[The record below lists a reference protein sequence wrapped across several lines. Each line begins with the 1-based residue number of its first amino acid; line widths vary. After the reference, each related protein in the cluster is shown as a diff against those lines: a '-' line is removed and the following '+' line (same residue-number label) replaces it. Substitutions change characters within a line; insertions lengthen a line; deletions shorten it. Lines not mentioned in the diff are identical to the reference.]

1 MQALLRKLNE
11 LNIKIDLVDEK
22 LDIQAPKGVMSSDLL
37 EEIKLHKNSLVAFIK
52 LHKAKNEAYV
62 FIPQVQL
69 QDSYILSSSQSRLWL
84 LSQFED
90 GNAAYNMPGVFE
102 LKGKIDI
109 FSLQNAFN
117 QLIARHE
124 SLRTVFKRDQTG
136 EVRQFILQADAHK
149 FKLQFE
155 DISTKK
161 DVFGRLENT
170 IREESEYA
178 FNLSEDSLLRAKLVQ
193 ISEDTYLFIFVMHHI
208 ISDGHSA
215 EIMTNELFALYDS
228 ISQKYQNQLPALSL
242 QYKDYAAWQQAILK
256 NDGLAIHKS
265 YWIKQFEGDL
275 PILDLPSFQSR
286 PVIKTYNGKSVSR
299 ILNDTLSKNFN
310 TLCQSESATLF
321 MGLLAVVKIIFFK
334 YTNQT
339 DIVVGSPIKGR
350 ENSDLQNQ
358 IGFYINT
365 LALRTQFDEK
375 DSFENLLKNIKKVT
389 LDGYEHQIY
398 PFDEL
403 VENLSIK
410 RDVGRNPLF
419 DVMVT
424 LNDRKNTK
432 EKLQSINGLS
442 IQEYKIEESA
452 FSKFDLSFT
461 FNERN
466 DGLELI
472 LTYNTDI
479 YADEFCSR
487 ILDHFQVLL
496 FSITA
501 APNAAINTLNYLTA
515 LEKKQL
521 ITGFNTSK
529 TDYPKDKTLI
539 DLFEAQ
545 AENKP
550 KNIAIA
556 FEDTKLS
563 YAELHQKANN
573 LTHYLKAQGAEA
585 NSNIILCFDS
595 HLEMAIIG
603 LLAILKLGAVYV
615 PVDPDFPLERIQYII
630 QDSNAKFI
638 ITNSIDNPLNEDSTV
653 RSILLDKEGLDY
665 NPESVK
671 NNTVQSSNA
680 YLIYTSGSTGSPK
693 GVVVNHQNIIDYLFG
708 LSEKIRIEDNK
719 SFAIMSTIATDL
731 GNTVLFSSLVFGGT
745 IHLFSKNTLR
755 DIIHI
760 QQYFSANEIDCIKIV
775 PSYWKSLQINCEE
788 MSPKKMIVFGGEEL
802 TIDIVRK
809 INSENPKL
817 KIINHYG
824 PTETTIG
831 KLIHEVDPNYNYS
844 RIPIGKAFS
853 NTQTYVVDSNLNLC
867 ATGIKGEL
875 LIGGDG
881 VSNGYWNNTVL
892 SQEKFITDTFLNNG
906 GKLYKTGDLVI
917 LQKDGTIEFKGRI
930 DHQVKILGHR
940 IELSEI
946 EKILNKFKSVKS
958 SIATVWQTEN
968 ERKRI
973 AAYVVYE
980 KEELPHN
987 EIMTH
992 LRQFLPSYMI
1002 PSVLVKIDE
1011 VPFTSNGKINYK
1023 ILPEITKDHIVQ
1035 NEYKE
1040 PATDTERKLQAI
1052 WQEVL
1057 VHDRISITDNFFEL
1071 GGHSL
1076 LVAQVINSANK
1087 VIGKN
1092 ISFKNF
1098 FSNPTIEELALIIE
1112 QDSVDVMDQIAVTTN
1127 KFIEGEACLLS
1138 NNQKRLWIVNQNNQ
1152 ISNAY
1157 NVTTGLLFEGNF
1169 DVVCFIEAYKNII
1182 QRHESFRTQFIFN
1195 ENEPVQYVLENVNA
1209 NVEIERYDFLL
1220 SEDELV
1226 EKINFENKF
1235 IFDIRSAPLS
1245 KLKIIKMQDNNHFVI
1260 ISMHHLISDGWSMDL
1275 LIEEWIET
1283 YSALIE
1289 NRTPYLP
1296 EQHFTYRDF
1305 SIWQHKY
1312 LESTKYKETVSYWK
1326 NRLNKEI
1333 SYLYLSKNNADEKN
1347 PVNDEAGL
1355 VSFQIDNFVY
1365 QGLREI
1371 AGEYKVSMFS
1381 LLLTG
1386 FSVLLYHV
1394 TNQNDIILGT
1404 STAGRTRKEFESIIG
1419 FFINTLPIRITIE
1432 STDRFIDL
1440 LLKSNQGILQD
1451 IDNQDISLDEII
1463 KNSNTSNK
1471 GSDALFQGRFV
1482 FNEDSRSSINA
1493 VERLKIDKIERIEV
1507 TELDAKFNFSLII
1520 TAAHNSIS
1528 GSFEYKKQLYDKDYI
1543 ELLID
1548 NYNVLLR
1555 KIITDYKQEVSS
1567 LNLFTDS
1574 YSKYLKNKNKN
1585 NTNKVFENFM
1595 NFSKK

>member
-1 MQALLRKLNE
+1 MQVLLKKLNE

-22 LDIQAPKGVMSSDLL
+22 LDIQAPKGIMSSDLL
-37 EEIKLHKNSLVAFIK
+37 EEIKLHKNSLIDFIQ
-52 LHKAKNEAYV
+52 LNKAKNEAYT
-62 FIPQVQL
+62 FIPQVEN

-90 GNAAYNMPGVFE
+90 GNTAYNMPGAFE
-102 LKGKIDI
+102 LKGKIEI
-109 FSLQNAFN
+109 LSLQKAFD
-117 QLIARHE
+117 LIIARHE
-124 SLRTVFKRDQTG
+124 SLRTVFKRDQNG
-136 EVRQFILQADAHK
+136 DVRQFILQPDAHK

-161 DVFGRLENT
+161 DVLVKLENI
-170 IREESEYA
+170 IREESEYP

-228 ISQKYQNQLPALSL
+228 ISKKYENQLPVLLL
-242 QYKDYAAWQQAILK
+242 QYKDYAAWQQKILK

-265 YWIKQFEGDL
+265 YWIKQFQGDL
-275 PILDLPSFQSR
+275 PIIDLPSFQPR
-286 PVIKTYNGKSVSR
+286 PIVKTYNGKSVSKV
-299 ILNDTLSKNFN
+299 LNGTVSKNFN
-310 TLCQSESATLF
+310 ALCQSHSVTLF
-321 MGLLAVVKIIFFK
+321 MGLLAVVKIILFK

-365 LALRTQFDEK
+365 LALRTQFDENE
-375 DSFENLLKNIKKVT
+375 SFEKLLKIIKKVT
-389 LDGYEHQIY
+389 LDGYEHQVY

-403 VENLSIK
+403 VENLSVK

-419 DVMVT
+419 DVMIT

-461 FNERN
+461 FNQGN

-472 LTYNTDI
+472 LNYNTDI
-479 YADEFCSR
+479 YAEEFCSR

-496 FSITA
+496 FSIIA
-501 APNAAINTLNYLTA
+501 DPYVAVNALNYLTEP
-515 LEKKQL
+515 EKQQL
-521 ITGFNTSK
+521 VTGFNTNK
-529 TDYPKDKTLI
+529 TDYPKNKTLI

-545 AENKP
+545 VKNKP
-550 KNIAIA
+550 ENIAVA
-556 FEDTKLS
+556 FGDKKLS
-563 YAELHQKANN
+563 YADLHQKVNN
-573 LTHYLKAQGAEA
+573 LTHYLKAQGVEA

-615 PVDPDFPLERIQYII
+615 PVDPDFPQERIQYII
-630 QDSNAKFI
+630 EDSNAKII
-638 ITNSIDNPLNEDSTV
+638 ITNSIDNPLNEDSEV
-653 RSILLDKEGLDY
+653 RSILLDKEGLVY
-665 NPESVK
+665 NPETLK
-671 NNTVQSSNA
+671 NNASQSNNA
-680 YLIYTSGSTGSPK
+680 YLIYTSGSTGTPK
-693 GVVVNHQNIIDYLFG
+693 GVIVNHQNIMDYLFG
-708 LSEKIRIEDNK
+708 LSEKITIEDNK

-745 IHLFSKNTLR
+745 IHLFSKNGLR
-755 DIIHI
+755 DIFYI

-802 TIDIVRK
+802 TIDIVKK

-831 KLIHEVDPNYNYS
+831 KLIHVVNPNYTYN

-881 VSNGYWNNTVL
+881 VSNGYWNNDVL
-892 SQEKFITDTFLNNG
+892 SQEKFIIDTFLNNG
-906 GKLYKTGDLVI
+906 GKLYRTGDLVV
-917 LQKDGTIEFKGRI
+917 LQNDGTIEFKGRI

-946 EKILNKFKSVKS
+946 EKVLNKFEGVKS
-958 SIATVWQTEN
+958 SIATVWQAEN
-968 ERKRI
+968 EIRRI
-973 AAYVVYE
+973 AAYVVYKE
-980 KEELPHN
+980 EELPHN
-987 EIMTH
+987 EIMIH

-1002 PSVLVKIDE
+1002 PAVLIKIDKI
-1011 VPFTSNGKINYK
+1011 PFTSNGKINYK

-1035 NEYKE
+1035 KEYKQ
-1040 PATDTERKLQAI
+1040 PVTDTERKLQAI

-1057 VHDRISITDNFFEL
+1057 VNDRISITDNFFEL

-1112 QDSVDVMDQIAVTTN
+1112 QDSVDATDQIEVIAN
-1127 KFIEGEACLLS
+1127 KFAEEQKCILS

-1152 ISNAY
+1152 TSNAY
-1157 NVTTGLLFEGNF
+1157 NVSTGLLFEGNF
-1169 DVVCFIEAYKNII
+1169 DIVSFIEAYKNII
-1182 QRHESFRTQFIFN
+1182 LRHESFRTQFIFN
-1195 ENEPVQYVLENVNA
+1195 DDEPVQYVLENVEA
-1209 NVEIERYDFLL
+1209 NVEIEKSDFLL
-1220 SEDELV
+1220 SEEELV

-1245 KLKIIKMQDNNHFVI
+1245 KLKIIQMQDNSHFVI
-1260 ISMHHLISDGWSMDL
+1260 ICMHHLISDGWSMDL

-1289 NRTPYLP
+1289 NRTLHLS
-1296 EQHFTYRDF
+1296 EQHFSYRDF
-1305 SIWQHKY
+1305 SVWQHKY
-1312 LESTKYKETVSYWK
+1312 LESTKYKETVLYWK
-1326 NRLNKEI
+1326 NRLNHEI

-1355 VSFQIDNFVY
+1355 VSFQIDNVIY
-1365 QGLREI
+1365 QGLKEI

-1386 FSVLLYHV
+1386 FSVLLHHV
-1394 TNQNDIILGT
+1394 TNQTNIILGT

-1419 FFINTLPIRITIE
+1419 FFINTLPIRISIE

-1440 LLKSNQGILQD
+1440 LQKSNQVILQD
-1451 IDNQDISLDEII
+1451 IDNQDISLDEIL
-1463 KNSNTSNK
+1463 KNANTSNK

-1507 TELDAKFNFSLII
+1507 TELDAKFNFSLIM
-1520 TAAHNSIS
+1520 TATNNSFS
-1528 GSFEYKKQLYDKDYI
+1528 GSFEYKKALYEKDYI
-1543 ELLID
+1543 ELLIE
-1548 NYNVLLR
+1548 NYNVLLH

-1574 YSKYLKNKNKN
+1574 YSKYLKDKNKT